1 MILGVIGVIITY
13 ASVGVKVAVRDSSI
27 FTA

>member
-1 MILGVIGVIITY
+1 MNDVRGALIITY